1 MTAAPLP
8 DEDGLRGRVTRGLRW
23 SALNTLVLR
32 LASLVAGAVLLRLLT
47 PEDYGV
53 FAAALV
59 VVTALLSMNELGVS
73 LAIVRREGDVRD
85 IAPTVA
91 TLALVTSGVLY
102 VLTFLA
108 APGVASIMNA
118 PGATPMIR
126 VLATC
131 VLLDAVATVPA
142 QVLAREFAQ
151 GRRFG
156 IDLVAFAGGTAL
168 SIALALAGLGAW
180 AFVWGFLLSN
190 VIASGLALA
199 FTPWRTRFGFDRAVA
214 RELLHFGLPL
224 AGSSLLLFAMM
235 NVDYLVVGN
244 ILGAAALGFYLTAFN
259 LCSWPVNLVSAT
271 MRRVSLSVFSRVGGT
286 QESGQRAFLTVL
298 GGVLVLAVPMSTGL
312 AVFAPQIIGT
322 LYGSTWL
329 PAAEA
334 LRPLA
339 VLAVGRVVVELT
351 YDFLVAADR
360 NRANLVIQATWLAAL
375 VPALI
380 WGAHVDG
387 IRGVGLAHAVVV
399 GTIVSVVVVFEL
411 RKAGVR
417 PSALGRSVARPL
429 LTAVPMAVVGVLCV
443 WLVPTS
449 LAALLVGGALSVTVY
464 GLLNLRLAR
473 QLLAGHGARPPRPLE
488 SCRPAATPTVAPRRR
503 RSATRVATVTAMKIG
518 R

>member
-1 MTAAPLP
+1 VTVPPLP
-8 DEDGLRGRVTRGLRW
+8 DEDSLRVRVTRGLRW
-23 SALNTLVLR
+23 SAMNTLVLR
-32 LASLVAGAVLLRLLT
+32 LGSLAAGAALLRLLT

-53 FAAALV
+53 YAAALV

-73 LAIVRREGDVRD
+73 LAIVRRDGDVRA

-91 TLALVTSGVLY
+91 TLALATSGVLY

-108 APGVASIMNA
+108 APGIASIMNA
-118 PGATPMIR
+118 PAATPMIR
-126 VLATC
+126 VLSTC
-131 VLLDAVATVPA
+131 VLLDAIATVPA

-168 SIALALAGLGAW
+168 SITLALAGLGPW
-180 AFVWGFLLSN
+180 ALVWGFLLGN

-199 FTPWRTRFGFDRAVA
+199 LTPWRTRFGFDREVA
-214 RELLHFGLPL
+214 RDLLHFGLPL

-244 ILGAAALGFYLTAFN
+244 ILGATALGFYLTAFN
-259 LCSWPVNLVSAT
+259 LCSWPVNLVATT

-286 QESGQRAFLTVL
+286 GASGQRAFRTVL
-298 GGVLVLAVPMSTGL
+298 AGALLLAVPMSTGL
-312 AVFAPQIIGT
+312 AVFAPEIIQT
-322 LYGSTWL
+322 LYGPTWL

-351 YDFLVAADR
+351 YDFLVSADR
-360 NRANLVIQATWLAAL
+360 NRANLVIQATWLVAL

-380 WGAHVDG
+380 IGAHLGG

-399 GTIVSVVVVFEL
+399 CTVVTAVVLFEL
-411 RKAGVR
+411 RKAGVL
-417 PSALGRSVARPL
+417 PSALGRSVARPM
-429 LTAVPMAVVGVLCV
+429 LTSVPMAVVGLVCV
-443 WLVPTS
+443 WLVPNP
-449 LAALLVGGALSVTVY
+449 LAALLVGGSLAVAVY
-464 GLLNLRLAR
+464 GLLNLGMVRRL
-473 QLLAGHGARPPRPLE
+473 LVE
-488 SCRPAATPTVAPRRR
+488 
-503 RSATRVATVTAMKIG
+503 TRGSTA
-518 R
+518 

>member
-1 MTAAPLP
+1 M
-8 DEDGLRGRVTRGLRW
+8 
-23 SALNTLVLR
+23 
-32 LASLVAGAVLLRLLT
+32 LLRLLT

-91 TLALVTSGVLY
+91 TLAIVTSGVLY

-118 PGATPMIR
+118 PAATPMIR
-126 VLATC
+126 VLSTC

-180 AFVWGFLLSN
+180 ALVWGFLLGN
-190 VIASGLALA
+190 VIASGLRPRSLPVAD
-199 FTPWRTRFGFDRAVA
+199 PVRVRPRRGTRSA
-214 RELLHFGLPL
+214 PL
-224 AGSSLLLFAMM
+224 RPPS
-235 NVDYLVVGN
+235 
-244 ILGAAALGFYLTAFN
+244 
-259 LCSWPVNLVSAT
+259 
-271 MRRVSLSVFSRVGGT
+271 RRVEPAAVRDDERRLPRRREHPRRSRAGVLPRGVQPLLVAGEPGRRRRFVGSPCRSFRGSGGGS
-286 QESGQRAFLTVL
+286 ESGQRAFLTAL
-298 GGVLVLAVPMSTGL
+298 GGVLLLAVPMSTGL

-399 GTIVSVVVVFEL
+399 CTVVSAVVVFEL

-429 LTAVPMAVVGVLCV
+429 LTAVPMAIVGVLCV

-464 GLLNLRLAR
+464 GLLNLGLVR
-473 QLLAGHGARPPRPLE
+473 QLMAE
-488 SCRPAATPTVAPRRR
+488 
-503 RSATRVATVTAMKIG
+503 TRGSTA
-518 R
+518 

>member
-1 MTAAPLP
+1 MP

-23 SALNTLVLR
+23 SVLNTIILR

-53 FAAALV
+53 YAAALV

-73 LAIVRREGDVRD
+73 LAIVHREGDVRE

-91 TLALVTSGVLY
+91 TLAMATSLALY
-102 VLTFLA
+102 VLTFFA
-108 APGVASIMNA
+108 ASGIATIMNA

-131 VLLDAVATVPA
+131 VLLDAVSAVPT
-142 QVLAREFAQ
+142 QVLVREFAQ

-156 IDLVAFAGGTAL
+156 IDIAAFTGGTAL
-168 SIALALAGLGAW
+168 SIVLAVSGLGAW
-180 AFVWGFLLSN
+180 SLVWGFLLSN
-190 VIASGLALA
+190 LIASGLALVV
-199 FTPWRTRFGFDRAVA
+199 TPWRTRFGFDRGVA
-214 RELLHFGLPL
+214 RDLLHFGLPL
-224 AGSSLLLFAMM
+224 AGSSLLMFAMM
-235 NVDYLVVGN
+235 NVDYLAVGN
-244 ILGAAALGFYLTAFN
+244 ILGATALGFYLTAFN

-271 MRRVSLSVFSRVGGT
+271 LRRVSLSIFSRVGGRKAA
-286 QESGQRAFLTVL
+286 GQQAFLTVL
-298 GGVLVLAVPMSTGL
+298 GGALLLTVPMSTGL

-322 LYGSTWL
+322 LYGPTWL

-380 WGAHVDG
+380 VGAHLGG

-399 GTIVSVVVVFEL
+399 ATVVTSVVVFEL
-411 RKAGVR
+411 RRAGIRASAVGKA
-417 PSALGRSVARPL
+417 AARPL
-429 LTAVPMAVVGVLCV
+429 LTAVPMAAVGMFCIS
-443 WLVPTS
+443 LVPHT
-449 LAALLVGGALSVTVY
+449 LNALLVGGFLSVSVY
-464 GLLNLRLAR
+464 GLLNLGMVQRLLLEAR
-473 QLLAGHGARPPRPLE
+473 GPK
-488 SCRPAATPTVAPRRR
+488 T
-503 RSATRVATVTAMKIG
+503 
-518 R
+518 